1 VSSGWEKSDFTG
13 LVEAVQCSCTSM
25 AQCMRHTSLD
35 VFASSCLDMH
45 GEYILT
51 EGTDNMSWPCSAA
64 CVALFPVG
72 NATGSWQLFKIASR
86 SRVRRTHMVKLVTSK
101 LVVDAMNAIAKEKA
115 EAMSPNQVDLEVGS
129 DQQST
134 ENEVEESEV
143 APNEDPAEIYPELQP
158 ETQVEIPP
166 EILEENEEE
175 RQEPVEKQVQ
185 KKGEEQRT
193 VTTRLGREIRQP
205 TRYLAVTNLSK
216 QDWKKTEADRAI
228 KAELTTLFKVGSYD
242 MYLRCWRA
250 LAP

>member
-1 VSSGWEKSDFTG
+1 
-13 LVEAVQCSCTSM
+13 
-25 AQCMRHTSLD
+25 
-35 VFASSCLDMH
+35 
-45 GEYILT
+45 
-51 EGTDNMSWPCSAA
+51 
-64 CVALFPVG
+64 
-72 NATGSWQLFKIASR
+72 
-86 SRVRRTHMVKLVTSK
+86 MVKLVTSK